1 MRKINKKA
9 ILDVVI
15 IKDNRNKVVKYNLR
29 FFIKMD
35 VLKNKKLWAT
45 TIM

>member
-29 FFIKMD
+29 F
-35 VLKNKKLWAT
+35 
-45 TIM
+45 

>member
-15 IKDNRNKVVKYNLR
+15 IKDNRNKAVKYNLR

-35 VLKNKKLWAT
+35 LLKNKKL
-45 TIM
+45 

>member
-9 ILDVVI
+9 ILDAVI